1 MKIIYQRCVH
11 TTLQSLLQIGLGSSV
26 LTGEGDAWIATNK
39 IFLSLPSKIYFQSKA
54 NKTDGEKKEKRKKE
68 RKKKR
73 SCPRLPL
80 CCLQHVWVFP
90 SINVGPSPGSLPASS
105 QGLSQRRGS
114 NHKSDR
120 CWHLGKD
127 RGILFLMFFN
137 LLKGDFN
144 GLWSVGDHKLPRA
157 LQQG

>member
-1 MKIIYQRCVH
+1 MYSLGKVMPG
-11 TTLQSLLQIGLGSSV
+11 LQQTKSFFPCPVKSTSSQKQ
-26 LTGEGDAWIATNK
+26 TKQMGK
-39 IFLSLPSKIYFQSKA
+39 
-54 NKTDGEKKEKRKKE
+54 KKEKRKKE

-137 LLKGDFN
+137 LLKGDFS
-144 GLWSVGDHKLPRA
+144 GLRSVGDHKLPRA